1 MRGQTK
7 KKHIFA
13 HNLLVISWNLM
24 CHTGN
29 SVSIRYE
36 HLEWDEDSLAVWFGH
51 MKNDQEGDRQCDP
64 RHIFANPMEP
74 DICPILSLAIYFAVV
89 GFSKTSLLFPGQNQ
103 YDRYSRILKSVM
115 DISSAAE
122 EMEIAGRVPSD
133 YGSHSARKGL
143 VGICLECK
151 TRMFDTEAAGDRV
164 VGRFVAGLP
173 YETPDFAIL
182 PPFFDTVDDN
192 VWNGISICYPN
203 APERFNIYM
212 HVHAGFTGTSHG
224 ALEAN
229 DHLLFSTSLFRDTT
243 LLSELKPKVV
253 CQRWQTG
260 DAIRASG
267 IPPHLGVVVNME
279 DRLDSVDKSIAEL
292 HSTDAYNVHR
302 MQGQL
307 NSMEAK
313 VDGLT

>member
-1 MRGQTK
+1 
-7 KKHIFA
+7 
-13 HNLLVISWNLM
+13 
-24 CHTGN
+24 
-29 SVSIRYE
+29 
-36 HLEWDEDSLAVWFGH
+36 
-51 MKNDQEGDRQCDP
+51 
-64 RHIFANPMEP
+64 
-74 DICPILSLAIYFAVV
+74 
-89 GFSKTSLLFPGQNQ
+89 
-103 YDRYSRILKSVM
+103 
-115 DISSAAE
+115 
-122 EMEIAGRVPSD
+122 
-133 YGSHSARKGL
+133 
-143 VGICLECK
+143 
-151 TRMFDTEAAGDRV
+151 MFDTEAADRV

-192 VWNGISICYPN
+192 V
-203 APERFNIYM
+203 
-212 HVHAGFTGTSHG
+212 
-224 ALEAN
+224 
-229 DHLLFSTSLFRDTT
+229 TSLFRDTT

-313 VDGLT
+313 VDGLTSKIVSEAGGMLNNPISCQGLITQLTR